1 MRILLLFHY
10 EMKTPGN
17 ILHLNARPRINPG
30 YVGRTWYCIQ
40 SSSSCTPYR
49 QGCMRDLADMRIYT
63 HIWELLLMRR
73 HGFVFFKLKIVSE
86 RPITEAKEAVST
98 S

>member
-1 MRILLLFHY
+1 MLDPGL
-10 EMKTPGN
+10 TPDMWGTRG
-17 ILHLNARPRINPG
+17 IA
-30 YVGRTWYCIQ
+30 
-40 SSSSCTPYR
+40 YR
-49 QGCMRDLADMRIYT
+49 VVHHAPHIDKGVCMRDLADMRIYT

-73 HGFVFFKLKIVSE
+73 HGFVLFKLKIVSE